1 MSVQLKHYYHDTI
14 NEELIH
20 YELFLC
26 EDMSVDDKD
35 KTYKNCKNK
44 RKCCL
49 DELCFGYIQ
58 VYLGKHPNLMVTTPV
73 MKCPFGIQNQGSNYN
88 LALQFTNLE
97 EDETMKYFYEWI
109 QWLEFQQMKYLGLNE
124 DQSDL
129 YISQIKYDKNKKY
142 DPNLSVKIPFQYN
155 KFLTDIYCDNNPAV
169 NLFYIQRFS
178 SVQCD
183 LYIDK
188 IWKYNDKFICK
199 WKVKCIYLC

>member
-14 NEELIH
+14 NDELIH

-35 KTYKNCKNK
+35 KTYKNCKKK

-58 VYLGKHPNLMVTTPV
+58 VYLGKQPNLMVTTPV

-97 EDETMKYFYEWI
+97 EDETMKYFFEWI

-129 YISQIKYDKNKKY
+129 YISQIKYDKHNK
-142 DPNLSVKIPFQYN
+142 
-155 KFLTDIYCDNNPAV
+155 
-169 NLFYIQRFS
+169 
-178 SVQCD
+178 
-183 LYIDK
+183 
-188 IWKYNDKFICK
+188 
-199 WKVKCIYLC
+199 